1 MKLDFEMRMPK
12 LTETMTD
19 VKLLS
24 WLVKEGEKVKEGQ
37 VICEVETDKVTVT
50 IDSLRPGIVKKILFK
65 EGEEVPANAV
75 IAIIAQE

>member
-1 MKLDFEMRMPK
+1 MDFEMRMPK

-24 WLVKEGEKVKEGQ
+24 WLVKEGEKIEEGQ
-37 VICEVETDKVTVT
+37 VICEVETDKAAVM

-75 IAIIAQE
+75 IAVIAEQ